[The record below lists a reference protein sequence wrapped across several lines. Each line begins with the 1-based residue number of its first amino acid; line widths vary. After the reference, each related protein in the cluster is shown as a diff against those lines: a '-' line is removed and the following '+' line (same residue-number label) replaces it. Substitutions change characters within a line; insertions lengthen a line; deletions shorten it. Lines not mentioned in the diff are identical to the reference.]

1 MQMPTAIEGESY
13 WKAKIIMP
21 YIYLWG
27 LRDYRTLSSLKQTE
41 RKKKAC
47 GCNHFQTERLHLERN
62 VGSRK
67 TVEIIFFPPWGTVLC
82 YLSGQRKTALCW
94 WSLAFVKQCASSR
107 ARGGLGLL
115 KQVRLLKAIRRLSS
129 LEVFH
134 SCEVLFRGLLLSCS
148 LSVNAGFPVLCK
160 SLPLGSTV
168 LLGHPRFQKEYV
180 IVSGTR

>member
-13 WKAKIIMP
+13 WEAKIIMP

-67 TVEIIFFPPWGTVLC
+67 TVEIIFSPH
-82 YLSGQRKTALCW
+82 
-94 WSLAFVKQCASSR
+94 
-107 ARGGLGLL
+107 GGLYCAIYLVKG
-115 KQVRLLKAIRRLSS
+115 KQ
-129 LEVFH
+129 
-134 SCEVLFRGLLLSCS
+134 LFAGEALLLSS
-148 LSVNAGFPVLCK
+148 SVLPPELGAGWVC
-160 SLPLGSTV
+160 
-168 LLGHPRFQKEYV
+168 
-180 IVSGTR
+180 

>member
-1 MQMPTAIEGESY
+1 
-13 WKAKIIMP
+13 MP

-27 LRDYRTLSSLKQTE
+27 LRDYRTLSSLKQKE

-67 TVEIIFFPPWGTVLC
+67 TVEIIFFPHGGLYC
-82 YLSGQRKTALCW
+82 AIYLVKGKQLFAGEALLL
-94 WSLAFVKQCASSR
+94 SSSASSR